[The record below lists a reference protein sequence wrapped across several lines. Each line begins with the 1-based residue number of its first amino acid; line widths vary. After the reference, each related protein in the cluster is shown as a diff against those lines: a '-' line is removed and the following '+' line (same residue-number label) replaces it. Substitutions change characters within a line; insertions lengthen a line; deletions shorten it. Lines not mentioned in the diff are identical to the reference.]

1 MTQGSR
7 GGRERA
13 AGIGGAEGGGDGESG
28 DDGRLGRSAPD
39 GRFSAA
45 RDRVLLLMILSG
57 SFLLLSFALNWE
69 VDHGSFEVMD
79 RSMVLSGLGTV
90 ESSLIALAVAAVV
103 VLLPQAR
110 KLFPFE
116 FSALHTA
123 ATVAGVLVLLLV
135 ITWDLE
141 VFVDVLVETFV
152 LVFFSAPLVFGL
164 FGLIYHRP
172 VHLVISAMF
181 SFFIA
186 GGVRNPEGDLPY
198 LILFGLFFILF
209 IEMAETSIRCWGFLE
224 ERQLSDEHLAGF
236 VDRYLRNLA
245 MFMTGSV
252 VLTVLILNLPYVVG
266 ALGLGAVAAS
276 VELQSNYGQAA
287 AAIVVLGG
295 IALLRFLHDRGYT
308 APWMARFRAFYARI
322 RGMPAP
328 GPGPETVEME

>member
-1 MTQGSR
+1 MTEGAR
-7 GGRERA
+7 GGRERE
-13 AGIGGAEGGGDGESG
+13 AGRGGPGDGWDKSAGEAGRSGGAG
-28 DDGRLGRSAPD
+28 PD
-39 GRFSAA
+39 GKLSES
-45 RDRVLLLMILSG
+45 RDRVVLLMVLAG
-57 SFLLLSFALNWE
+57 AFLLLSFALNWE

-79 RSMVLSGLGTV
+79 RSEVLSGLGTV
-90 ESSLIALAVAAVV
+90 EASLIALAVAAVV
-103 VLLPQAR
+103 VLLPQAK

-116 FSALHTA
+116 FSVLHTVL
-123 ATVAGVLVLLLV
+123 TGAGVLVLLLV
-135 ITWDLE
+135 ITWDLV
-141 VFVDVLVETFV
+141 VFVNVLVETFV

-164 FGLIYHRP
+164 FGVIYHRP

-186 GGVRNPEGDLPY
+186 GGVRNPAGDLPY

-209 IEMAETSIRCWGFLE
+209 LEIAETSIRCWGFLE

-236 VDRYLRNLA
+236 VDHYLRNLA
-245 MFMTGSV
+245 VFMTASV

-266 ALGLGAVAAS
+266 ALGLGGVAAS
-276 VELQSNYGQAA
+276 IELSSNYGQAA

-322 RGMPAP
+322 RGMRAP